1 MVPSTF
7 FFLFSQLGV
16 GMMLAL
22 LFLNPRRI
30 GNGFFKFASLTA
42 GILMGVP
49 LAFDYF
55 FPSPYRAG
63 YAPAILLLISIVL
76 TVLYHRVINL
86 DKFDAAFALLIG
98 VVATGLASITLDS
111 LVFNKLLNIAGWQH
125 WLLVGNN
132 IAAAGI
138 LGTVLLAM
146 VFGHWYLVIPKLSI
160 DHLMKLTKV
169 MMAAI
174 LIRIVSV
181 VVTLAFI
188 KTEPSLPLGRV
199 LSVLMLSLDQG
210 LFFWPRLIC
219 GIVAPIV
226 LAVMIH
232 STVQIRHTQAATGL
246 LYVAV
251 IVLLLGEFMSKF
263 LLFSVQLP
271 F

>member
-55 FPSPYRAG
+55 FPSPYRTSYG
-63 YAPAILLLISIVL
+63 PAILLLIAIVL
-76 TVLYHRVINL
+76 TVLYNRVVNL
-86 DKFDAAFALLIG
+86 DRFDTSLALLIG
-98 VVATGLASITLDS
+98 VVAFGLGSIAWDS
-111 LVFNKLLNIAGWQH
+111 LAFNKLLNIVGWQH
-125 WLLVGNN
+125 WLLVVNN
-132 IAAAGI
+132 LAGAAI

-160 DHLMKLTKV
+160 DHLVKLTKV
-169 MMAAI
+169 MMGAI
-174 LIRIVSV
+174 LLRMLTFVATFVLIR
-181 VVTLAFI
+181 L
-188 KTEPSLPLGRV
+188 EPTLPLERV
-199 LSVLMLSLDQG
+199 LSVLMLNLEHG
-210 LFFWPRLIC
+210 IFFWPRVIC

-226 LAVMIH
+226 LAVMVH
-232 STVQIRHTQAATGL
+232 STLKIRHTQAATGL